1 MKVNRVG
8 KEREC
13 CAPPGPELPETCYWK
28 GINLRGREDEKRYNS
43 STLEGCF
50 AKCKGGCKVVK

>member
-28 GINLRGREDEKRYNS
+28 GINLRDREDEKRYNS

-50 AKCKGGCKVVK
+50 AKCKGGF